1 MSLFCNWKK
10 TALQC
15 CVGFCSTTTQISHN
29 YTYILS
35 LLSLLLLFQSHP
47 SRSKQCYTETF
58 LQLSILHMRVYR
70 CWCYFL
76 YSSHSLLPLLCPQVH
91 SLHLHFYSFPA
102 HRFINTI
109 FLDSRC
115 IWLNIWYLFFSFWLT
130 SLCITG
136 SRFIH
141 LTRTDSNAFSWLSS
155 IPLLLNYFNS

>member
-15 CVGFCSTTTQISHN
+15 CVGFCSTTTQISHD

-35 LLSLLLLFQSHP
+35 LLSLPLLFQSHP

-70 CWCYFL
+70 CGCYFL
-76 YSSHSLLPLLCPQVH
+76 HSSHSLLPLLCPKVH
-91 SLHLHFYSFPA
+91 SLHLHLYSFPA

-109 FLDSRC
+109 FLDSIYVNSYSLPSFPYITMRYAST
-115 IWLNIWYLFFSFWLT
+115 LSFSQFSHSVVSD
-130 SLCITG
+130 SLWE
-136 SRFIH
+136 S
-141 LTRTDSNAFSWLSS
+141 DSLQPVNTKNW
-155 IPLLLNYFNS
+155 